1 MILWEEMEKIITS
14 LRICKIIK
22 DLKGNDTLRGD
33 GKTNTCL
40 SHWWLEVKLKGND
53 TLRGD
58 GNAYLSA
65 NGKASNN

>member
-1 MILWEEMEKIITS
+1 MEKIITS

-33 GKTNTCL
+33 G
-40 SHWWLEVKLKGND
+40 
-53 TLRGD
+53 
-58 GNAYLSA
+58 NAYLSA